1 MEDFV
6 EIIFYVVILVLSGI
20 GSLLKNKKKQQ
31 KKQSPAPM
39 FPDNADEFQTEMRQ
53 DVFDVPKNPA
63 MSTTTTTTTT
73 LDSDVV
79 DENDL
84 ERMFCEVA
92 EMAEV
97 KKREEEEL
105 QRQQREE
112 ELRQIE
118 IAEQKKKA
126 ELIRAEKAKELAKR
140 QKKTQ
145 NKNFGVADD
154 ESTLDFALNFSDTD
168 EVRRAFIASE
178 IFNKKY

>member
-31 KKQSPAPM
+31 KKQSPAPV
-39 FPDNADEFQTEMRQ
+39 FSDNADEFQTEMRQ

-63 MSTTTTTTTT
+63 MSTTTTT

-84 ERMFCEVA
+84 ERMFREVA

-112 ELRQIE
+112 ELSQIE
-118 IAEQKKKA
+118 IAEQ
-126 ELIRAEKAKELAKR
+126 KAKELAKR

-154 ESTLDFALNFSDTD
+154 ESTLDFVLNFSDTD

>member
-31 KKQSPAPM
+31 KKQSPAPV

-63 MSTTTTTTTT
+63 MSTTTTT

-84 ERMFCEVA
+84 ERMFREAA

-97 KKREEEEL
+97 KKRE
-105 QRQQREE
+105 EE

-168 EVRRAFIASE
+168 DVRRAFIASE

>member
-1 MEDFV
+1 
-6 EIIFYVVILVLSGI
+6 
-20 GSLLKNKKKQQ
+20 
-31 KKQSPAPM
+31 
-39 FPDNADEFQTEMRQ
+39 
-53 DVFDVPKNPA
+53 
-63 MSTTTTTTTT
+63 MSTTTTT

-84 ERMFCEVA
+84 ERMFREVA

-112 ELRQIE
+112 ELSQIE

-145 NKNFGVADD
+145 NNDLYIK
-154 ESTLDFALNFSDTD
+154 EKPPW
-168 EVRRAFIASE
+168 I
-178 IFNKKY
+178 

>member
-31 KKQSPAPM
+31 KKHSPAPM

-63 MSTTTTTTTT
+63 MSTTTTT

-79 DENDL
+79 VENDL
-84 ERMFCEVA
+84 ERMFREVA

-154 ESTLDFALNFSDTD
+154 ESTLDFALNFSDID

-178 IFNKKY
+178 IFNRKY